1 VTKKKRPRN
10 LRRALEREQDKLS
23 AARRKL
29 ITMEDGGRP
38 DRPIEVASAAVI
50 EARAASV
57 PCPDCAGELRAE
69 SHEARE
75 HQDELLREV
84 TLICRRC
91 GAALKQYFRI
101 VPTRPN

>member
-23 AARRKL
+23 AARRRLLKL
-29 ITMEDGGRP
+29 EAGGSP
-38 DRPIEVASAAVI
+38 ERPIEVASAAVI

-75 HQDELLREV
+75 HEGELVREV
-84 TLICRRC
+84 TSICRRC
-91 GAALKQYFRI
+91 GAALAQYFRI
-101 VPTRPN
+101 VPARPN